1 MSTTSGGRGRAIT
14 GLARLLGIAFA
25 GAIAV
30 VVVTWALEHAIPPPY
45 SGYLALTLVG
55 LAIIQL
61 YKLKPTQRAE
71 RLFRLY
77 FKARARGAAEP
88 EARTRLLTRL
98 YGDGEE
104 RGRVARELENAWT
117 GQSEKERLL
126 GGVAAILAR
135 RGTRLDRARLSVVYD
150 RARDRVKIPGWE
162 ALPPEFVGRVRDGL
176 DDGQRKQ
183 LDTLVE
189 RYHLFDQRFF
199 RQPSALGAAPA
210 DAVVDFARLLHS
222 LGNRVAAD
230 EPGDAERAYRLS
242 LALRPA
248 SNLAHAGLALLLERT
263 GRTRD
268 AAREARIALDV
279 LDDLARRAADLREPP
294 ATEDISPFRSPVK
307 LREALARVA
316 ATG

>member
-1 MSTTSGGRGRAIT
+1 MSTTSGKRGQAIT

-25 GAIAV
+25 GATAV
-30 VVVTWALEHAIPPPY
+30 VVVTWGLEHAIPPPY

-61 YKLKPTQRAE
+61 YKLKPAQRAE

-77 FKARARGAAEP
+77 LKARARGAGEA
-88 EARTRLLTRL
+88 EARTRLLTQL
-98 YGDGEE
+98 YGDSEQ
-104 RGRVARELENAWT
+104 RGRAARALETAWT
-117 GQSEKERLL
+117 GGSEKERVV
-126 GGVAAILAR
+126 GGVAALLAR
-135 RGTRLDRARLSVVYD
+135 RGTRLDPTLLGPVYD
-150 RARDRVKIPGWE
+150 RTRDRVKIPGWE
-162 ALPPEFVGRVRDGL
+162 ALPPEFVGGVRDGL
-176 DDGQRKQ
+176 DELQRKQ
-183 LDTLVE
+183 LDALVE
-189 RYHLFDQRFF
+189 RYRLFDQRFF
-199 RQPSALGAAPA
+199 GRPSALGAAPA
-210 DAVVDFARLLHS
+210 AAVVDFARLLHS

-268 AAREARIALDV
+268 AAREARMALDV
-279 LDDLARRAADLREPP
+279 LDDLARRAANLREPP

-307 LREALARVA
+307 LREALERVA
-316 ATG
+316 TTG